1 VANLEL
7 KATSTKSWNL
17 ESFNEQTP
25 QRRACE
31 EATEFSAP
39 VKPIYLLISS
49 LQQQKRAGIDSVNA
63 AGAETFQTTRKS

>member
-17 ESFNEQTP
+17 ESFNEQTQ
-25 QRRACE
+25 QRRPACE
-31 EATEFSAP
+31 EATEFSVP

-49 LQQQKRAGIDSVNA
+49 LQQQKRVGN
-63 AGAETFQTTRKS
+63 